1 MSHSLLLPNRYKKIG
16 WILLVPATI
25 MGIVLLLTEYE
36 GLSIHATVFALFNE
50 AFFTSNQNFQLITT
64 NITNTLVGI
73 VFIVGAVF
81 VGFSREKK
89 EDEFIAN
96 IRLTSLVWA
105 VYVNYVLLL
114 LSFIFIYGMA
124 FLHVM
129 IYNMFTV
136 LIIFIG
142 RFNYILYKNS
152 KSVSDEK

>member
-1 MSHSLLLPNRYKKIG
+1 MSHSLLLPNRFKKIG
-16 WILLVPATI
+16 WILLLPATI
-25 MGIVLLLTEYE
+25 MGIVLLLSDYE
-36 GLSIHATVFALFNE
+36 GLSIHATIFALFSE
-50 AFFTSNQNFQLITT
+50 EFFTSSQNFQLITT

-105 VYVNYVLLL
+105 VYVNYILLL
-114 LSFIFIYGMA
+114 LSFIFVYGMA

-136 LIIFIG
+136 LIIFIA
-142 RFNYILYKNS
+142 RFNYILFKNL